1 MINQNKNNLKDL
13 QNSYDIRNE
22 DIQKVGIKNLKYP
35 VKIINNNKIY
45 STIGSFSISVSLM
58 SKKRGI
64 HMSRFL
70 EILNEQ
76 ELVISCKKVMKL
88 TEIIKSRLNSENAFL
103 KVKYPYF
110 IKKVSPISKKKS
122 FLEYNICYDCK
133 SVNKNKTC
141 NIKIKIPITT
151 SCPCSKII
159 SKYGAHN
166 QRSIITIIL
175 EIKEDINIETEYA
188 YQTGKF

>member
-70 EILNEQ
+70 EIYML
-76 ELVISCKKVMKL
+76 I
-88 TEIIKSRLNSENAFL
+88 
-103 KVKYPYF
+103 
-110 IKKVSPISKKKS
+110 
-122 FLEYNICYDCK
+122 
-133 SVNKNKTC
+133 
-141 NIKIKIPITT
+141 
-151 SCPCSKII
+151 
-159 SKYGAHN
+159 H
-166 QRSIITIIL
+166 
-175 EIKEDINIETEYA
+175 
-188 YQTGKF
+188 